1 MAYQT
6 SCASYT
12 SGRVGLSSATAVV
25 ADAAG
30 REQAQHGSPLFPIAC
45 YAEDLS
51 CFSVAWHWHEEFEFI
66 LAALGPIHVDVN
78 KTRLTLQTGQG
89 VFINSGALH
98 AVEPAEGRALLHS
111 GVFQPRLVGGMD
123 TVFWQKLI
131 RPLLQPGTPPFFLLD
146 EAVPWQRQ
154 VLLCLREAW
163 KGVADEPFDYENRV
177 RYHLTAALRLL
188 ITQCVSGKVKVSEQ
202 EQIASER
209 MKQMLRYVEEHYA
222 EELTVEKLRRRV
234 DSPAHR
240 GQRGPQRERL
250 SAQFQADAGN
260 HAHPVRQAVPGGK
273 SRRAAALH
281 PAQDRRGGAGMR
293 FFGRQLLYQ
302 DLPGDQALHA
312 QRVPSG
318 VCRKR
323 AVSFKAGRRQSQC
336 TG

>member
-30 REQAQHGSPLFPIAC
+30 REQTQHGSPLFPIAC

-98 AVEPAEGRALLHS
+98 AVEPAEDSALLHS

-188 ITQCVSGKVKVSEQ
+188 ITQCVSGKVKVSE
-202 EQIASER
+202 
-209 MKQMLRYVEEHYA
+209 
-222 EELTVEKLRRRV
+222 
-234 DSPAHR
+234 
-240 GQRGPQRERL
+240 
-250 SAQFQADAGN
+250 
-260 HAHPVRQAVPGGK
+260 
-273 SRRAAALH
+273 
-281 PAQDRRGGAGMR
+281 
-293 FFGRQLLYQ
+293 
-302 DLPGDQALHA
+302 
-312 QRVPSG
+312 
-318 VCRKR
+318 
-323 AVSFKAGRRQSQC
+323 
-336 TG
+336 

>member
-1 MAYQT
+1 MISSRT
-6 SCASYT
+6 VSYT
-12 SGRVGLSSATAVV
+12 HLDVYKRQGFYWQNKLLLKRIIGQPGDVIDMDVNGVV
-25 ADAAG
+25 SVNGVALD
-30 REQAQHGSPLFPIAC
+30 EPYVDCLLYTS

-177 RYHLTAALRLL
+177 RYHLTA
-188 ITQCVSGKVKVSEQ
+188 C
-202 EQIASER
+202 
-209 MKQMLRYVEEHYA
+209 
-222 EELTVEKLRRRV
+222 
-234 DSPAHR
+234 
-240 GQRGPQRERL
+240 
-250 SAQFQADAGN
+250 
-260 HAHPVRQAVPGGK
+260 
-273 SRRAAALH
+273 
-281 PAQDRRGGAGMR
+281 
-293 FFGRQLLYQ
+293 LLYTS
-302 DLPGDQALHA
+302 
-312 QRVPSG
+312 RCV
-318 VCRKR
+318 
-323 AVSFKAGRRQSQC
+323 
-336 TG
+336 

>member
-111 GVFQPRLVGGMD
+111 GVFQPCLLYTSNTYLRHNGLVLGLGHHLMAQIGVGHLGHVGITVQNTLRLVQQGLEL
-123 TVFWQKLI
+123 VLVAECF
-131 RPLLQPGTPPFFLLD
+131 LQVHSRSSFLSMRLFF
-146 EAVPWQRQ
+146 Q
-154 VLLCLREAW
+154 
-163 KGVADEPFDYENRV
+163 
-177 RYHLTAALRLL
+177 
-188 ITQCVSGKVKVSEQ
+188 
-202 EQIASER
+202 
-209 MKQMLRYVEEHYA
+209 
-222 EELTVEKLRRRV
+222 
-234 DSPAHR
+234 
-240 GQRGPQRERL
+240 
-250 SAQFQADAGN
+250 
-260 HAHPVRQAVPGGK
+260 
-273 SRRAAALH
+273 
-281 PAQDRRGGAGMR
+281 
-293 FFGRQLLYQ
+293 
-302 DLPGDQALHA
+302 
-312 QRVPSG
+312 
-318 VCRKR
+318 
-323 AVSFKAGRRQSQC
+323 
-336 TG
+336 

>member
-123 TVFWQKLI
+123 TLRCRSHMAGVVWDRFGQDVILVPEDEDHFTVTLPLVLSPQFFGWLFGLEDNVELIAPQK
-131 RPLLQPGTPPFFLLD
+131 
-146 EAVPWQRQ
+146 A
-154 VLLCLREAW
+154 
-163 KGVADEPFDYENRV
+163 
-177 RYHLTAALRLL
+177 
-188 ITQCVSGKVKVSEQ
+188 
-202 EQIASER
+202 
-209 MKQMLRYVEEHYA
+209 A
-222 EELTVEKLRRRV
+222 EEYRRKLK
-234 DSPAHR
+234 
-240 GQRGPQRERL
+240 
-250 SAQFQADAGN
+250 
-260 HAHPVRQAVPGGK
+260 AVLEQYG
-273 SRRAAALH
+273 
-281 PAQDRRGGAGMR
+281 
-293 FFGRQLLYQ
+293 
-302 DLPGDQALHA
+302 
-312 QRVPSG
+312 
-318 VCRKR
+318 
-323 AVSFKAGRRQSQC
+323 
-336 TG
+336 

>member
-6 SCASYT
+6 SCVSYT

-30 REQAQHGSPLFPIAC
+30 REQTQHGSPLFPIAC

-51 CFSVAWHWHEEFEFI
+51 CYSVAWHWHEEFEFI

-163 KGVADEPFDYENRV
+163 KGVADEPFDYEIGR
-177 RYHLTAALRLL
+177 
-188 ITQCVSGKVKVSEQ
+188 
-202 EQIASER
+202 
-209 MKQMLRYVEEHYA
+209 
-222 EELTVEKLRRRV
+222 
-234 DSPAHR
+234 AH
-240 GQRGPQRERL
+240 
-250 SAQFQADAGN
+250 
-260 HAHPVRQAVPGGK
+260 V
-273 SRRAAALH
+273 
-281 PAQDRRGGAGMR
+281 
-293 FFGRQLLYQ
+293 
-302 DLPGDQALHA
+302 
-312 QRVPSG
+312 
-318 VCRKR
+318 
-323 AVSFKAGRRQSQC
+323 
-336 TG
+336 

>member
-111 GVFQPRLVGGMD
+111 GVFQPRLIGGMD
-123 TVFWQKLI
+123 TVFCAL
-131 RPLLQPGTPPFFLLD
+131 PPSRCPAAAHYPMRQRQSKGIGAGADCLGAD
-146 EAVPWQRQ
+146 EA
-154 VLLCLREAW
+154 
-163 KGVADEPFDYENRV
+163 D
-177 RYHLTAALRLL
+177 AALCR
-188 ITQCVSGKVKVSEQ
+188 G
-202 EQIASER
+202 A
-209 MKQMLRYVEEHYA
+209 LR
-222 EELTVEKLRRRV
+222 
-234 DSPAHR
+234 
-240 GQRGPQRERL
+240 
-250 SAQFQADAGN
+250 
-260 HAHPVRQAVPGGK
+260 
-273 SRRAAALH
+273 
-281 PAQDRRGGAGMR
+281 
-293 FFGRQLLYQ
+293 
-302 DLPGDQALHA
+302 
-312 QRVPSG
+312 
-318 VCRKR
+318 
-323 AVSFKAGRRQSQC
+323 
-336 TG
+336 